1 MDKFPCY
8 KCIVRPCCSETCEPY
23 CKYLDKVHDCF
34 KYGPIGGFFHSIP
47 DGFKTLF
54 RALQDDRYNMSFN
67 YKLDVMTIS
76 RKETDRGEWE
86 IHVRNLRHRIINKE
100 DIGETLI
107 KCLR

>member
-8 KCIVRPCCSETCEPY
+8 KCIVRPCCSEVCESY
-23 CKYLDKVHDCF
+23 CKYLYKVHECF
-34 KYGPIGGFFHSIP
+34 KYGSDGVFFDSIP
-47 DGFKTLF
+47 EGFKVLF
-54 RALQDDRYNMSFN
+54 RALQDDRYCMSFN

-86 IHVRNLRHRIINKE
+86 VIVKNLRHRIISNE

-107 KCLR
+107 KWLR